1 MVIWVASGTLDGE
14 LPSFFNGYQV
24 DYFGPKRT
32 ELSLHILCHLLSP
45 SGDDI
50 IYGFYLFD

>member
-14 LPSFFNGYQV
+14 LPSFFSGHQV